1 MAMNKKIKK
10 TNKEPNEMQ
19 TPVDGNKKCSCK
31 IHKIWKHNKI
41 IQQILRKKQ
50 EAASGEGCVNHY
62 EL

>member
-1 MAMNKKIKK
+1 
-10 TNKEPNEMQ
+10 MQ